1 MDTPEIEI
9 TFDSILCLSFLL
21 PACSGTM
28 LIFDSLVFSL
38 VSKKETTISPHP
50 LASLYHS
57 TWSFCAEGADGTGC
71 PKLLMLRS
79 PRQNL
84 IWDRVFLIYIQIYIW
99 PWEIIP
105 PRTKKASLRTLQFGN
120 LRLTASSS
128 NHWPQ
133 CQEFLARLLQGSQ
146 T

>member
-1 MDTPEIEI
+1 MHYQFHRQKQKGLLHLHSAKLFFKRTYPVDTPEIEI

-57 TWSFCAEGADGTGC
+57 TWSFCAEGADGMGC
-71 PKLLMLRS
+71 PKLLMFRS

-84 IWDRVFLIYIQIYIW
+84 IWDRVFFNIYTYIYMAMGNYPTTHQKSELENCAIW
-99 PWEIIP
+99 
-105 PRTKKASLRTLQFGN
+105 
-120 LRLTASSS
+120 
-128 NHWPQ
+128 
-133 CQEFLARLLQGSQ
+133 
-146 T
+146 